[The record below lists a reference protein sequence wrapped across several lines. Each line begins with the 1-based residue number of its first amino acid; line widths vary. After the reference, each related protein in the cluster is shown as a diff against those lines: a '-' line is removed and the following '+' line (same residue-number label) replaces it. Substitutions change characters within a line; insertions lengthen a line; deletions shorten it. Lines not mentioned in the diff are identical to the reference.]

1 MAHLAYARCSMPFG
15 LLKYGF
21 SRRYPADLLYKK
33 PDSLKSSYDV
43 IIIGSG
49 PGGLGA
55 ALALASQNNNN
66 CHGSVA
72 VFERASAFRPIA
84 VPLVPP
90 SVSVCW
96 ATKLWKSWAW
106 RYVLFRAISAPNPT
120 PNPNSN
126 PLNRIS
132 HFLTLVN

>member
-1 MAHLAYARCSMPFG
+1 MA
-15 LLKYGF
+15 
-21 SRRYPADLLYKK
+21 
-33 PDSLKSSYDV
+33 
-43 IIIGSG
+43 IIGSG

-55 ALALASQNNNN
+55 ALALSPQNNNN

-106 RYVLFRAISAPNPT
+106 RYVL
-120 PNPNSN
+120 
-126 PLNRIS
+126 LG
-132 HFLTLVN
+132 HLTLTLTLTLTQIL